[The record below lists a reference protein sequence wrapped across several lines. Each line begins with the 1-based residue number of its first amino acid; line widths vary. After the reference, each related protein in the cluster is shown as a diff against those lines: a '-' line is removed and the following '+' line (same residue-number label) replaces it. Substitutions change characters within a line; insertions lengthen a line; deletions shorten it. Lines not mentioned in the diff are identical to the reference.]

1 MSEDTSAV
9 KDRFEFY
16 AALLLGLAA
25 IFTAL
30 ASFQSGL
37 WGGIQAEAYSK
48 ANTEATAAASEHS
61 RAIVEMAKDAQIDI
75 TAYKLIQ
82 DGLNLEGSNPAAAR
96 NAFEIAT
103 YLYTRQLSD
112 AGYKAMGLPPEAKK
126 ERAETDDPDAAAAA
140 DEETE
145 ALKGEILDKASE
157 VDLVGDANY
166 QKEMFAKSTE
176 LVEQSQKTFKEGQA
190 ANKTGDGFELATVI
204 IAISMFFLGIALVF
218 KTDIRWKML
227 IAGGVLLAGGV
238 VYMITLPWTF

>member
-1 MSEDTSAV
+1 MTISEDNSTGTD
-9 KDRFEFY
+9 KFEFY
-16 AALLLGLAA
+16 AALFLGIAA

-61 RAIVEMAKDAQIDI
+61 RAIVEMSKDAQIDI

-82 DGLNLEGSNPAAAR
+82 DGLNLEGSNPAAAKSS
-96 NAFEIAT
+96 FEIAT

-126 ERAETDDPDAAAAA
+126 EPVETDDPAA
-140 DEETE
+140 DEEQTE

-157 VDLVGDANY
+157 VDLIGDANY
-166 QKEMFAKSTE
+166 QKEMFAKSAE

-190 ANKTGDGFELATVI
+190 ANKTGDSFELATVI
-204 IAISMFFLGIALVF
+204 FAVSMFFLGIALVF
-218 KTDIRWKML
+218 RTDVRWKML

-238 VYMITLPWTF
+238 IYMITLPWTF

>member
-1 MSEDTSAV
+1 MSEDNSTGT
-9 KDRFEFY
+9 DRFEFY

-25 IFTAL
+25 IFTAI

-82 DGLNLEGSNPAAAR
+82 DGLNAEGSNPSAAKSS
-96 NAFEIAT
+96 FEIAT

-112 AGYKAMGLPPEAKK
+112 AGYKAMGLPPEAKN
-126 ERAETDDPDAAAAA
+126 EPVDDGDPATEDKV
-140 DEETE
+140 E

-157 VDLVGDANY
+157 KDLVGDADY
-166 QKEMFAKSTE
+166 QKEMFAKSSE
-176 LVEQSQKTFKEGQA
+176 LIERSQKTFKEGQA
-190 ANKTGDGFELATVI
+190 ANKTGDSFELATVI
-204 IAISMFFLGIALVF
+204 FAVSMFFLGIALVF
-218 KTDIRWKML
+218 KTDVRWKML
-227 IAGGVLLAGGV
+227 IAGGILLAGGII
-238 VYMITLPWTF
+238 YMITLPWTF

>member
-1 MSEDTSAV
+1 MGEKTLAV

-16 AALLLGLAA
+16 TALLLGLGA

-37 WGGIQAEAYSK
+37 WGGVQAEAYSR
-48 ANTEATAAASEHS
+48 ANAEATAAASEHS
-61 RAIVEMAKDAQIDI
+61 RAIVEMARDAQIDI

-82 DGLNLEGSNPAAAR
+82 DGLNMEASNPAAAR
-96 NAFEIAT
+96 SWFEIAT

-112 AGYKAMGLPPEAKK
+112 AAYKAIGLPPEARKD
-126 ERAETDDPDAAAAA
+126 RSAAGGHSAD
-140 DEETE
+140 DEEIE
-145 ALKGEILDKASE
+145 VLKTEILDKASE
-157 VDLVGDANY
+157 ADLVGDPNY
-166 QKEMFAKSTE
+166 QKEMFAKFAE
-176 LVEQSQKTFKEGQA
+176 MVERSKTTFREGQA
-190 ANKTGDGFELATVI
+190 ANKISDGFELATVI

-238 VYMITLPWTF
+238 IYMITLPWTF